1 VRSPRPVDPKA
12 RWGQVED
19 RWGNLV
25 LAEGAMD
32 VDDLFRFGESGP
44 DGPVYRVSR
53 VLPFP
58 QDPGKRLYY
67 YLRTTDNPTDS

>member
-1 VRSPRPVDPKA
+1 
-12 RWGQVED
+12 
-19 RWGNLV
+19 
-25 LAEGAMD
+25 MD
-32 VDDLFRFGESGP
+32 VDDLFRFGESEP